1 MYRDSQR
8 NDVNPYW
15 GCEKMADT
23 NGFVIVNGVLFWHC
37 GKNYPTVAIPYGVKE
52 IAPYAFKYSK
62 DSRGY
67 NGSIREIIIPSSV
80 ESIGSC
86 AFIDCANLKKLHIGN
101 SETKIGDNIL
111 EGCYRI
117 EEIIVPK
124 NASQKLKEL
133 SREIERKLQS
143 KKQEEEQKKKEE
155 AKRNIKNEQDLRENV
170 SAFIQN
176 YSKNEKSAEE
186 IIKYILAKL
195 GETIYDTQGNWY
207 FYSDKIMYSYY
218 SSCCSFFDDGGG
230 RTEGLF
236 WKLQFV
242 EKTEINIDNRKLDDL
257 GKYKHYKGDKERF
270 ACNNPFG
277 LSGLFEISYESYREE
292 M

>member
-37 GKNYPTVAIPYGVKE
+37 GKNYPAVAIPYGVKE

-67 NGSIREIIIPSSV
+67 NGSIR
-80 ESIGSC
+80 
-86 AFIDCANLKKLHIGN
+86 
-101 SETKIGDNIL
+101 
-111 EGCYRI
+111 
-117 EEIIVPK
+117 EIIVPK

-155 AKRNIKNEQDLRENV
+155 EAKRNIKNEQDLRENV

-176 YSKNEKSAEE
+176 FSKNEKSAEE

-195 GETIYDTQGNWY
+195 GEIIYDSQGNWY

-218 SSCCSFFDDGGG
+218 SSCCSFFDDGGE